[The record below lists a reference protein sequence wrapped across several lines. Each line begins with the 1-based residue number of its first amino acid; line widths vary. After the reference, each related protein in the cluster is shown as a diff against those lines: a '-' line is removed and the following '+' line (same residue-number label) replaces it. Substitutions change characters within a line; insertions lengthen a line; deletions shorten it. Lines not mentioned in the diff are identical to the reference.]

1 MCNFFSFNSDG
12 KEFYWFDW
20 ELRKKVLAG
29 KLDYEPDSHT
39 SIADY
44 FGFKGKKED
53 SLNKYEYNPLT
64 KKFRVDQIN
73 IKDDS
78 RKAEVWVKSLDFKEV
93 CPLLIV
99 KPIIHPF
106 KLGVVKP
113 TKKDI
118 ELLKVWASVWASVGD
133 SVGDSVRD
141 SVGASVRD
149 SVRDSVRASVWDS
162 VRDSVWDSVGASVR
176 DSVGASVGDSVW
188 ASVGA
193 SVGDSVWA
201 YTSGYFDLAKWQHI
215 KHTKGRNPYQ
225 PLITLWEKG
234 LVPSFDG
241 KKWQLHS
248 GEKAKIVWAGKVK

>member
-118 ELLKVWASVWASVGD
+118 ELLKVWASVW
-133 SVGDSVRD
+133 
-141 SVGASVRD
+141 
-149 SVRDSVRASVWDS
+149 DSVRASVWDS
-162 VRDSVWDSVGASVR
+162 VRDSVR
-176 DSVGASVGDSVW
+176 D
-188 ASVGA
+188 SVGA

>member
-118 ELLKVWASVWASVGD
+118 ELLKVWASVW
-133 SVGDSVRD
+133 
-141 SVGASVRD
+141 
-149 SVRDSVRASVWDS
+149 DS
-162 VRDSVWDSVGASVR
+162 VRDSVW

-188 ASVGA
+188 ASVGASVGDSVGDSVWA

>member
-118 ELLKVWASVWASVGD
+118 ELLKVWASVW
-133 SVGDSVRD
+133 
-141 SVGASVRD
+141 
-149 SVRDSVRASVWDS
+149 DS
-162 VRDSVWDSVGASVR
+162 VRDSVW
-176 DSVGASVGDSVW
+176 
-188 ASVGA
+188 
-193 SVGDSVWA
+193 DSVWA

>member
-118 ELLKVWASVWASVGD
+118 ELLKVWASVW
-133 SVGDSVRD
+133 DSVRD

-149 SVRDSVRASVWDS
+149 SVW
-162 VRDSVWDSVGASVR
+162 DSVWD
-176 DSVGASVGDSVW
+176 
-188 ASVGA
+188 SVGA

>member
-20 ELRKKVLAG
+20 KLRKKVLAG

-64 KKFRVDQIN
+64 KEFRVDQIN

-78 RKAEVWVKSLDFKEV
+78 KKAEKWVKSLDFKKV

-99 KPIIHPF
+99 KLIIHPF

-141 SVGASVRD
+141 SVGD
-149 SVRDSVRASVWDS
+149 SVWAS
-162 VRDSVWDSVGASVR
+162 VRDSVWDSVWASVR
-176 DSVGASVGDSVW
+176 DSVG
-188 ASVGA
+188 
-193 SVGDSVWA
+193 A
-201 YTSGYFDLAKWQHI
+201 YTSGYFDLAEWKYI
-215 KHTKGRNPYQ
+215 KYKEGQNPYQ

-241 KKWQLHS
+241 EKWRLHS
-248 GEKAKIVWAGKVK
+248 GRNAKIVWEGVIND

>member
-1 MCNFFSFNSDG
+1 MCDFFSFNFDG

-44 FGFKGKKED
+44 FGFKGEKED
-53 SLNKYEYNPLT
+53 KLNKYEYNPLT

-73 IKDDS
+73 IKDDH
-78 RKAEVWVKSLDFKEV
+78 RKAEVWVKGLDFKKV
-93 CPLLIV
+93 CPLLII

-113 TKKDI
+113 TRKDI
-118 ELLKVWASVWASVGD
+118 ELLKDWASVWA
-133 SVGDSVRD
+133 
-141 SVGASVRD
+141 
-149 SVRDSVRASVWDS
+149 
-162 VRDSVWDSVGASVR
+162 
-176 DSVGASVGDSVW
+176 SVGASVGDSVW

>member
-118 ELLKVWASVWASVGD
+118 ELLKVWASVW
-133 SVGDSVRD
+133 
-141 SVGASVRD
+141 
-149 SVRDSVRASVWDS
+149 DS
-162 VRDSVWDSVGASVR
+162 VRDSVWD
-176 DSVGASVGDSVW
+176 
-188 ASVGA
+188 SVGA

>member
-118 ELLKVWASVWASVGD
+118 ELLKVWASVW
-133 SVGDSVRD
+133 DSVR
-141 SVGASVRD
+141 
-149 SVRDSVRASVWDS
+149 
-162 VRDSVWDSVGASVR
+162 ASVR

-188 ASVGA
+188 A

>member
-118 ELLKVWASVWASVGD
+118 ELLKVWASVW
-133 SVGDSVRD
+133 
-141 SVGASVRD
+141 
-149 SVRDSVRASVWDS
+149 DS
-162 VRDSVWDSVGASVR
+162 VRDSVWDSVGASVRASVR